1 MSLHVKSQET
11 ENEKGYRNVTEWEGR
26 KMRYYEGDDLT
37 INRSDVFVQGDVCR
51 VKGDRVVITGSHNF
65 LEGEDFDVKGDSN
78 IVIGRRGKVDGE
90 RNEVING
97 DSGVIVWGKA
107 RVSLVSRD
115 VVEIKKELDS

>member
-1 MSLHVKSQET
+1 MES
-11 ENEKGYRNVTEWEGR
+11 EKGYRGLVEVEGR
-26 KMRYYEGDDLT
+26 KMWSYEGDDLT

-107 RVSLVSRD
+107 RVSLVSR
-115 VVEIKKELDS
+115 VEVEIKNKQDS